1 MDELAIIMANAAAAI
16 NKIPPA
22 ASPDKNARKAE
33 ALACCFV
40 VSNSAI
46 PYDESVKRWQAK
58 AKNIAIA
65 LL

>member
-1 MDELAIIMANAAAAI
+1 MANAAATI

-22 ASPDKNARKAE
+22 ASPDKNARNAE
-33 ALACCFV
+33 VLACCFIV
-40 VSNSAI
+40 PVIAI